1 MKGDAATGENCRFH
15 PVVCILQSSKSGSS
29 LRGMGEN
36 VEMLDRP
43 ENGPPNL
50 I

>member
-1 MKGDAATGENCRFH
+1 MLQLGENCRFH
-15 PVVCILQSSKSGSS
+15 PVVCILQSSKSGSLS
-29 LRGMGEN
+29 WGMGEN
-36 VEMLDRP
+36 VEMLAKP